1 MKKRI
6 LSLVLCAAMLLSM
19 CLFLG
24 AGVTNSLTVCDSSG
38 EAVKRVDLP
47 VNQKISL
54 TAQAQSAA
62 ENDAYQWQIRA
73 AKNVW
78 ANILGSDA
86 QTLELSYPMV
96 ASALS
101 EKNTVQ
107 IRCRLTSAETG
118 EATFSD
124 AVTVE
129 VTAATAVDAP
139 ASADAAAAPVLR
151 SPAKV
156 AAAAND
162 APETRTIEIKYE
174 FANGT
179 QAAPSWTATV
189 AKGSNYSATI
199 TSPAVVGYEPKP
211 SDNSITIDETN
222 IQDNITRIVY
232 YYPALV
238 DFTVKY
244 YQQNVND
251 DKYSLFETKTKQGY
265 TEKPVSEYETGE
277 NGFDVNYD
285 GFTRLLYED
294 TATIAADGSTVVE
307 LYYDRNYY
315 LMNFNLDGGYGVEPI
330 YARYGAPISVGD
342 PTKPGYTFNGWD
354 PKLPTTMPVVPK
366 DAQPYKANWKVGT
379 TSYTVVYWYENANDD
394 GYSYVADQKVN
405 AQPGISVSSDTY
417 KDTSFKNKDAKH
429 FTYNKNEAETVTVAG
444 DGSTILNVYFTRNT
458 YTLTFLGG
466 NSSLTCG
473 KVEHSHP
480 HSTCCTKS
488 DWHLVGTIFSP
499 CNTDKCPYGYEHKHD
514 DSCYALTITAKYQK
528 DIHDNF
534 PIKDGDETIWWIVP
548 DKTET
553 YGELDEQTYL
563 GSIDTMPGE
572 NITFKKKDAE
582 SGAKIYYYVE
592 TLNGTSGDTTYNGKN
607 YTQYKVIDLDYSSST
622 SLTYKEEFHPIT
634 GFTQGDSNPT
644 LPKDGSVKMKQ
655 NNYLYYTRNSY
666 NLKFYNYNA
675 PVDGRDAIVQYEAP
689 LSGYNFT
696 PAYPANLEEHAY
708 EFAGWYTTT
717 GCYAGSEVNW
727 TTAKMPASDVTLYAK
742 WVPITHTVKTY
753 LTESDLNNHVEPKQI
768 WEVSHGTAVPE
779 KDRPGTPENGNYTF
793 VGWFYKDADG
803 TEHAFDFSM
812 PVTKDLNLYAKWSS
826 NTLVKYTIKYAVRN
840 KDGTLTYIADDTKGS
855 ALALTT
861 KTFEAKTGDQLN
873 EGYQSGYFP
882 ETSSH
887 SIIMDIED
895 PEKNVYTFVYVPK
908 KEVEYTVRY
917 LDKATGEPVVVN
929 GQPTPDKT
937 ATTSNAV
944 VTVTFK
950 QITGY
955 APDAY
960 QKRLVLS
967 ANDKENVLVF
977 WYTKDEVHAPVQ
989 IVHEIQNIE
998 GDKYTEYQSSTN
1010 LNGVI
1015 GDDYKGTPLT
1025 IPGFKYNESAS
1036 TASGKLTEAGLVL
1049 TLKYDRIEY
1058 PYEFRFLEQ
1067 GTDKQL
1073 AAPAKGTARYQA
1085 QVTETAPS
1093 IPGYTLVGDR
1103 SQSMVIQIEDP
1114 ANEAKKNVKIFYYT
1128 EKTVDIKY
1136 QVVGPDG
1143 SGTLDKVQDSNVKVL
1158 SGTVKGSTPTPNAGY
1173 KFVGW
1178 YKDEGCTQPVDKDWV
1193 NTDTNKLMPQQVNDI
1208 YEEATYYAKFERD
1221 VFNLTIEKKA
1231 ANGSKIDQNQT
1242 FVFRVQGE
1250 GVNMQVVITGEA
1262 QQVIKNLPV
1271 GDYTITE
1278 DTSWSWKY
1286 TPDGDATQ
1294 ELKASSIHVGV
1305 ATVTFKNKNNGTN
1318 WLTSLAQVINTWAGG
1333 NAQEKTK

>member
-78 ANILGSDA
+78 ANILGSDT

-129 VTAATAVDAP
+129 VTAATAVDTP
-139 ASADAAAAPVLR
+139 ASADAAAAPVLH

-156 AAAAND
+156 AAAVND
-162 APETRTIEIKYE
+162 APEYGTYTIIINYQ
-174 FANGT
+174 FTDGRQAANQWSATVANGT
-179 QAAPSWTATV
+179 PFTQDV
-189 AKGSNYSATI
+189 
-199 TSPAVVGYEPKP
+199 TSPTVVGYAPDL
-211 SDNSITIDETN
+211 SVVHVDSSVATTYTVN
-222 IQDNITRIVY
+222 Y
-232 YYPALV
+232 HPAQV
-238 DFTVKY
+238 DFTVKHY
-244 YQQNVND
+244 KQNVND
-251 DKYSLFETKTKQGY
+251 DNYTLSDTETKKGITENLVGDGLAKNTKTDTNYSGFYSLLYDTSTK
-265 TEKPVSEYETGE
+265 
-277 NGFDVNYD
+277 
-285 GFTRLLYED
+285 
-294 TATIAADGSTVVE
+294 IAADGSTVVE
-307 LYYDRNYY
+307 IYYDRYYY
-315 LMNFNLDGGYGVEPI
+315 LMNFDLDGGYGVEPI
-330 YARYGAPISVGD
+330 YARYGAPINVGN
-342 PTKPGYTFNGWD
+342 PTKPGYSFDKWEPT
-354 PKLPTTMPVVPK
+354 LPATMP
-366 DAQPYKANWKVGT
+366 AENTTHKATWNAGT
-379 TSYTVVYWYENANDD
+379 TSFSVVFWYENADD
-394 GYSYVADQKVN
+394 TNYSYAGAYKVSNANVGAEVKSADYRNEAFDKRD
-405 AQPGISVSSDTY
+405 DT
-417 KDTSFKNKDAKH
+417 H
-429 FTYNKNEAETVTVAG
+429 FTYNSDRAETVTVAG
-444 DGSTILNVYFTRNT
+444 DGSTVLNVYFTRNT
-458 YTLTFLGG
+458 YTLTFREL
-466 NSSLTCG
+466 NC
-473 KVEHSHP
+473 
-480 HSTCCTKS
+480 
-488 DWHLVGTIFSP
+488 
-499 CNTDKCPYGYEHKHD
+499 DKWFMHTHN
-514 DSCYALTITAKYQK
+514 DSCYKTVKTITAKWNEK
-528 DIHDNF
+528 IS
-534 PIKDGDETIWWIVP
+534 
-548 DKTET
+548 DKFSEAPFSTT
-553 YGELDEQTYL
+553 YNGRAWKCTDSSKYSYVLQTLDR
-563 GSIDTMPGE
+563 MPGF
-572 NITFKKKDAE
+572 NATFKLYDQSSYSKKT
-582 SGAKIYYYVE
+582 IYYYVQKV
-592 TLNGTSGDTTYNGKN
+592 GTTVSSTQWPKNSQNFELLKQVDTYFNFATYN
-607 YTQYKVIDLDYSSST
+607 
-622 SLTYKEEFHPIT
+622 EEYHEIQ
-634 GFTQGDSNPT
+634 GFTRYSRQVSGFDSDNQ
-644 LPKDGSVKMKQ
+644 KKFS
-655 NNYLYYTRNSY
+655 NNALYLYYMRNSY
-666 NLKFYNYNA
+666 QLTFYNKSA
-675 PVDGRDAIVQYEAP
+675 DPVDTKNVQYEAAVKD
-689 LSGYNFT
+689 SFFE
-696 PAYPANLEEHAY
+696 PAYPESLEKNAY
-708 EFAGWYTTT
+708 VFAGWYTSPD
-717 GCYAGSEVNW
+717 GYPGSEADAL
-727 TTAKMPASDVTLYAK
+727 TMPASDLALYAK

-753 LTESDLNNHVEPKQI
+753 KTENDLNGGTALDTC
-768 WEVSHGTAVPE
+768 EVSHGTAVPE
-779 KDRPGTPENGNYTF
+779 NDRPDTPKNGEYTF

-826 NTLVKYTIKYAVRN
+826 NKLMEYTIHYQLE
-840 KDGTLTYIADDTKGS
+840 DGTPIADDTKGS
-855 ALALTT
+855 ALAGST

-873 EGYQSGYFP
+873 DGYRSGYFP
-882 ETSSH
+882 KTSSH
-887 SIIMDIED
+887 SITMDIKD
-895 PEKNVYTFVYVPK
+895 PTQNEYTFVYVKMP
-908 KEVEYTVRY
+908 EVKYTVRY
-917 LDKATGEPVVVN
+917 LDKATGNPVVVN

-937 ATTSNAV
+937 ETTSNAV
-944 VTVTFK
+944 VTETFR
-950 QITGY
+950 QIPGY

-998 GDKYTEYQSSTN
+998 GPGYTEYQSSTN

-1015 GDDYKGTPLT
+1015 GEKYDGTPLT
-1025 IPGFKYNESAS
+1025 IPGFRYNKSAS
-1036 TASGKLTEAGLVL
+1036 TASGKLTAAGLVL
-1049 TLKYDRIEY
+1049 TLKYDRIKY

-1067 GTDKQL
+1067 GTDTEL
-1073 AAPAKGTARYQA
+1073 RDPVTDYARYQA

-1286 TPDGDATQ
+1286 TPVDGDEKTLMTSDIEKGA
-1294 ELKASSIHVGV
+1294 

-1318 WLTSLAQVINTWAGG
+1318 WLTSIAEVINKWISGQIEQTEIK
-1333 NAQEKTK
+1333 N

>member
-78 ANILGSDA
+78 ANILGSDT

-129 VTAATAVDAP
+129 VTAATAVDTP
-139 ASADAAAAPVLR
+139 ASADAAAAPVLH

-156 AAAAND
+156 AAAVND
-162 APETRTIEIKYE
+162 APEYGTYTIIINYQ
-174 FANGT
+174 FTDGRQAANQWSATVANGT
-179 QAAPSWTATV
+179 PFTQDV
-189 AKGSNYSATI
+189 
-199 TSPAVVGYEPKP
+199 TSPTVVGYAPDL
-211 SDNSITIDETN
+211 SVVHVDSSVATTYTVN
-222 IQDNITRIVY
+222 Y
-232 YYPALV
+232 HPAQV
-238 DFTVKY
+238 DFTVKHY
-244 YQQNVND
+244 KQNVND
-251 DKYSLFETKTKQGY
+251 DNYTLSDTETKKGITENLVGDGLAKNTKTDTNYSGFYSLLYDTSTK
-265 TEKPVSEYETGE
+265 
-277 NGFDVNYD
+277 
-285 GFTRLLYED
+285 
-294 TATIAADGSTVVE
+294 IAADGSTVVE
-307 LYYDRNYY
+307 IYYDRYYY
-315 LMNFNLDGGYGVEPI
+315 LMNFDLDGGYGVEPI
-330 YARYGAPISVGD
+330 YARYGAPINVGN
-342 PTKPGYTFNGWD
+342 PTKPGYSFDKWEPT
-354 PKLPTTMPVVPK
+354 LPATMP
-366 DAQPYKANWKVGT
+366 AENTTHKATWNAGT
-379 TSYTVVYWYENANDD
+379 TSFSVVFWYENADD
-394 GYSYVADQKVN
+394 TNYSYAGAYKVSNANVGAEVKSADYRNEAFDKRD
-405 AQPGISVSSDTY
+405 DT
-417 KDTSFKNKDAKH
+417 H
-429 FTYNKNEAETVTVAG
+429 FTYNSDRAETVTVAG
-444 DGSTILNVYFTRNT
+444 DGSTVLNVYFTRNT
-458 YTLTFLGG
+458 YTLTFREL
-466 NSSLTCG
+466 NC
-473 KVEHSHP
+473 
-480 HSTCCTKS
+480 
-488 DWHLVGTIFSP
+488 
-499 CNTDKCPYGYEHKHD
+499 DKWFMHTHN
-514 DSCYALTITAKYQK
+514 DSCYKTVKTITAKWNEK
-528 DIHDNF
+528 IS
-534 PIKDGDETIWWIVP
+534 
-548 DKTET
+548 DKFSEAPFSTT
-553 YGELDEQTYL
+553 YNGRAWKCTDSSKYSYALQTLDR
-563 GSIDTMPGE
+563 MPGF
-572 NITFKKKDAE
+572 NATFKLYDQSSYSKKT
-582 SGAKIYYYVE
+582 IYYYVQKV
-592 TLNGTSGDTTYNGKN
+592 GTTVSSTQWPKNSQNFELLKQVDTYFNFATYN
-607 YTQYKVIDLDYSSST
+607 
-622 SLTYKEEFHPIT
+622 EEYHEIQ
-634 GFTQGDSNPT
+634 GFTRYSRQVSGFDSDNQ
-644 LPKDGSVKMKQ
+644 KKFS
-655 NNYLYYTRNSY
+655 NNALYLYYMRNSY
-666 NLKFYNYNA
+666 QLTFYNKSA
-675 PVDGRDAIVQYEAP
+675 DPVDTKNVQYEAAVKD
-689 LSGYNFT
+689 SFFE
-696 PAYPANLEEHAY
+696 PAYPESLEKNAY
-708 EFAGWYTTT
+708 VFAGWYTSPD
-717 GCYAGSEVNW
+717 GYPGSEADAL
-727 TTAKMPASDVTLYAK
+727 TMPASDLALYAK

-753 LTESDLNNHVEPKQI
+753 KTENDLNGGTALDTC
-768 WEVSHGTAVPE
+768 EVSHGTAVPE
-779 KDRPGTPENGNYTF
+779 NDRPDTPKNGEYTF

-826 NTLVKYTIKYAVRN
+826 NKLMEYTIHYQLE
-840 KDGTLTYIADDTKGS
+840 DGTPIADDTKGS
-855 ALALTT
+855 ALAGST

-873 EGYQSGYFP
+873 DGYRSGYFP
-882 ETSSH
+882 KTSSH
-887 SIIMDIED
+887 SITMDIKD
-895 PEKNVYTFVYVPK
+895 PTQNEYTFVYVKMP
-908 KEVEYTVRY
+908 EVKYTVRY
-917 LDKATGEPVVVN
+917 LDKATGNPVVVN

-937 ATTSNAV
+937 ETTSNAV
-944 VTVTFK
+944 VTETFR
-950 QITGY
+950 QIPGY

-998 GDKYTEYQSSTN
+998 GPGYTEYQSSTN

-1015 GDDYKGTPLT
+1015 GEKYDGTPLT
-1025 IPGFKYNESAS
+1025 IPGFRYNKSAS
-1036 TASGKLTEAGLVL
+1036 TASGKLTAAGLVL
-1049 TLKYDRIEY
+1049 TLKYDRIKY

-1067 GTDKQL
+1067 GTDTAL
-1073 AAPAKGTARYQA
+1073 RDPVTDYARYQA

-1286 TPDGDATQ
+1286 TPVDGDEKTLMTSDIEKGA
-1294 ELKASSIHVGV
+1294 

-1318 WLTSLAQVINTWAGG
+1318 WLTSIAEVINKWISGQIEQTEIK
-1333 NAQEKTK
+1333 N